1 MDYRKLT
8 DADLVDFSKN
18 VALQLT
24 GHEVVG
30 LDNLLQD
37 DLALLFTPLNAS
49 FETSIE
55 SGVTKTAQKESAI
68 AEKQSMRDLI
78 IERLAMVRNYL
89 VAAETPKSA
98 YEICG
103 FTFPKTPGAVVAN
116 DPTELSGEGTS
127 NGVNSLRWKGNNK
140 PGNVVYEIW
149 RLHGD
154 TAPWTLHATTKK
166 QFHQDTP
173 VTPGQVYNYKVRAV
187 AATNVS
193 NYSNVAVIYGA
204 T

>member
-37 DLALLFTPLNAS
+37 DLALLFTPLNGS

-55 SGVTKTAQKESAI
+55 SGVTKTAQKQSAI
-68 AEKQSMRDLI
+68 AEKDGMRELV
-78 IERLAMVRNYL
+78 IERLATVRNHL
-89 VAAETPKSA
+89 VAAETPKES

-103 FTFPKTPGAVVAN
+103 FTFPKVPSTIVAN

-127 NGVNSLRWKGNNK
+127 NGVNYLRWSGNNK
-140 PGNVVYEIW
+140 PGSVVYEIW
-149 RLHGD
+149 RRYGD
-154 TAPWTLHATTKK
+154 GLPFVLHATTKK
-166 QFHQDTP
+166 QSYNDTP
-173 VTPGQVYNYKVRAV
+173 VQPGGEYTYKVRAA

-193 NYSNVAVIYGA
+193 NYSNTALIYGIL
-204 T
+204 